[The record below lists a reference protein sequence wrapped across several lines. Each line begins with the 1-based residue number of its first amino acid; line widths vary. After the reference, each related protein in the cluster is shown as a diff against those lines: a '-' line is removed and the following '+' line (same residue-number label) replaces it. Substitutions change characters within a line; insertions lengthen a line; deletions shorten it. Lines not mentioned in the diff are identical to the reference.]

1 MFTKFLL
8 TVAVI
13 ALIWFGFKFAQRVM
27 DDRRR
32 REEQAA
38 RGGAEPG
45 PKPRFQPNPDGAS
58 VQDLVKCPTCSTYR
72 SSRLGSCGRSECP
85 Y

>member
-13 ALIWFGFKFAQRVM
+13 AIIWFGFKFAQRVL
-27 DDRRR
+27 DDKRRR
-32 REEQAA
+32 AEQAA
-38 RGGAEPG
+38 RGGPVPG
-45 PKPRFQPNPDGAS
+45 PKPRFQPNPDGDS
-58 VQDLVKCPTCSTYR
+58 VQDLVKCPSCNTYR
-72 SSRLGSCGRSECP
+72 SARLGPCGRPECP

>member
-1 MFTKFLL
+1 MFAKLLL

-13 ALIWFGFKFAQRVM
+13 AFIWFGFKFAQRVM

-32 REEQAA
+32 REDQAA
-38 RGGAEPG
+38 RGGPAG
-45 PKPRFQPNPDGAS
+45 AKPRFQPNPDGDS
-58 VQDLVKCPTCSTYR
+58 VQDLVKCPACSTYR
-72 SSRLGSCGRSECP
+72 SSRLGPCGRKDCP